1 MSHPLDRWMTM
12 WGEGPLKAVYSA
24 KWLNWINYAAKIW
37 LRRELRIY
45 RKIYL
50 NQWKRVAGQCKQN
63 VGHDNYINGPPIKI
77 SLIKV
82 GGDFSLLR
90 GGQVTQRSFSAPL
103 ERLWGNLWT
112 WILRRALVSLSSL
125 VCLTNNVIIE
135 DCANIGPSSPCTG
148 KYSTNSV
155 LIYMN

>member
-1 MSHPLDRWMTM
+1 MV
-12 WGEGPLKAVYSA
+12 K
-24 KWLNWINYAAKIW
+24 LNKLCGKDLIKT
-37 LRRELRIY
+37 ELQIY

-103 ERLWGNLWT
+103 ERLWGEFVDMDFEARLGH
-112 WILRRALVSLSSL
+112 LVFSRLF
-125 VCLTNNVIIE
+125 N
-135 DCANIGPSSPCTG
+135 
-148 KYSTNSV
+148 
-155 LIYMN
+155 